1 MFNKFDLTEFKK
13 FQNSSQ
19 IDGNL
24 VGSIEGRIFRI
35 FRNNIKDY
43 TEVLSLIH
51 PIKRLINSQIIS
63 KEKEVLIVEHEPLEF
78 ITYYNEWTKSQKV
91 AAAITIIMI
100 QKELSEYGYYL
111 FDPHAFNITF
121 KNTEPIYFD
130 IGSIKKGKVSASIW
144 FIKNFCGGFTKDY
157 WDSVLK
163 IGKIQ
168 KSIIAFRVL
177 LSTTP
182 LDFLIKIISKKDK
195 SFSSKII
202 SKLIKDFPKSIKVL
216 KLISQKIPFLK
227 FDLTNWS
234 DYEQKEPVLLKE
246 SPRVNNFIKLITRY
260 HPESI
265 LDIGANKGA
274 YSKLALTLGVKK
286 AVCIDLDE
294 NSLNIL
300 REDISHNQLPIW
312 TAKLNLME
320 YSENPGCY
328 GTYQPAHERLHADFC
343 ICLAV
348 VHHLCYFGKYSF
360 EQVAERLN
368 RFADKI
374 LIVEFIPSNDLH
386 LNGPV
391 YRGQDKTW
399 YTTEN
404 FIRVMKVYFSKDHEI
419 FESDPSPRILIKFE
433 K

>member
-1 MFNKFDLTEFKK
+1 MINKFDFTEFKK
-13 FQNSSQ
+13 FRNSSQ
-19 IDGNL
+19 IDGNV
-24 VGSIEGRIFRI
+24 VGFIEGRIYRVFRKEI
-35 FRNNIKDY
+35 EDY
-43 TEVLSLIH
+43 KEVLSIIH
-51 PIKRLINSQIIS
+51 PNKLVIPTQIIS
-63 KEKEVLIVEHEPLEF
+63 EETDTLIVEHEPLEF

-91 AAAITIIMI
+91 EAAIAIIMI
-100 QKELSEYGYYL
+100 QKELSARGYYL

-130 IGSIKKGKVSASIW
+130 IGSIKRGKVAASTW
-144 FIKNFCGGFTKDY
+144 FLKNFCGGFTKDY
-157 WDSVLK
+157 WDSVLR

-168 KSIIAFRVL
+168 KTIIAFRVL
-177 LSTTP
+177 ISTTP
-182 LDFLIKIISKKDK
+182 LDLLIKIISKKGK

-216 KLISQKIPFLK
+216 KLISLKIPFLK
-227 FDLTNWS
+227 IYLTNWS

-246 SPRVNNFIKLITRY
+246 SPRVNNFIKLISRY

-300 REDISHNQLPIW
+300 REDIRKNNLPLW

-328 GTYQPAHERLHADFC
+328 GTYQPAHERLHVDFC

-348 VHHLCYFGKYSF
+348 VHHLCYFGEYSF
-360 EQVAERLN
+360 EQVAERFN
-368 RFADKI
+368 RFTDKI
-374 LIVEFIPSNDLH
+374 LIVEFIPFDDTH
-386 LNGPV
+386 LMGTNYKGK
-391 YRGQDKTW
+391 DKSW

-404 FIRVMKVYFSKDHEI
+404 FIKAMRFYFSKDHEI
-419 FESDPSPRILIKFE
+419 LESDPSPRILIKFE